1 MGLPKIQSA
10 FNGWEENITLN
21 KVSSSIVDY
30 QKIDTLEEVN
40 FKGVVQNL
48 KPEDLKLKPLET
60 RSWKWKMIHTR
71 TFSELETGDL
81 VEYKGERFQ
90 VMAKNDYESSN
101 YFEYHLVK
109 NYE

>member
-1 MGLPKIQSA
+1 MGLPKIQIA
-10 FNGWEENITLN
+10 FNCWEEDINLIKIT
-21 KVSSSIVDY
+21 SSIVDY
-30 QKIDTLEEVN
+30 VKVETLEEIS

-48 KPEDLKLKPLET
+48 KSEDLKLKPLES

-71 TFSELETGDL
+71 TYSELETEDL
-81 VEYKGERFQ
+81 VKYKGERFK
-90 VMAKNDYESSN
+90 VMSKNDFESSG